1 MSFKLAYTIKD
12 TPIDFM
18 PNLHV
23 LLLGVNSFLGKFILN
38 IDYPGK
44 IFSISSQS
52 KAAKKKIPVIKL

>member
-1 MSFKLAYTIKD
+1 
-12 TPIDFM
+12 M